1 MFGTIPEFNQSLE
14 MFKTM
19 WGQGAAGQAGQF
31 PFTTD
36 ASKAAGSL
44 GAAFPG
50 MDIEELEKRIKDLK
64 SVENWLNLN
73 LNILKS
79 TIQGLEVQHATM
91 MALKSFGDA
100 VSAASSAATPKS
112 VKESQVIN
120 NTNIVNT
127 NKPMAPKNP
136 LPSVRNTEKSFSEMI
151 FYSTRVV

>member
-36 ASKAAGSL
+36 ASKAAGGF

-100 VSAASSAATPKS
+100 VSAASAASTSKS
-112 VKESQVIN
+112 ESSEN
-120 NTNIVNT
+120 AKTT
-127 NKPMAPKNP
+127 KSKPRKTA
-136 LPSVRNTEKSFSEMI
+136 
-151 FYSTRVV
+151 TRRPRKAGDPTYLDEVGNSDEQ

>member
-14 MFKTM
+14 MLKTM

-36 ASKAAGSL
+36 ASKAGGGF

-50 MDIEELEKRIKDLK
+50 LDVDELEKRIKDLK

-100 VSAASSAATPKS
+100 VSAAGAAATAPS
-112 VKESQVIN
+112 EESA
-120 NTNIVNT
+120 TKT
-127 NKPMAPKNP
+127 TSAKPRKTA
-136 LPSVRNTEKSFSEMI
+136 
-151 FYSTRVV
+151 TRRRRKAGDATYLDEVGNSDGQ

>member
-14 MFKTM
+14 MMKTM
-19 WGQGAAGQAGQF
+19 WGQGVGGQTPGQF

-36 ASKAAGSL
+36 ASKAAGGFGS
-44 GAAFPG
+44 AFPG
-50 MDIEELEKRIKDLK
+50 LDTDELEKRIKDLK

-100 VSAASSAATPKS
+100 VSASATAATG
-112 VKESQVIN
+112 E
-120 NTNIVNT
+120 
-127 NKPMAPKNP
+127 APKD
-136 LPSVRNTEKSFSEMI
+136 SETKASKPRKTATRRRRKAGD
-151 FYSTRVV
+151 STFLDEVGNSDEQ

>member
-14 MFKTM
+14 MMKTM
-19 WGQGAAGQAGQF
+19 WGQGAAGQTPGQF

-36 ASKAAGSL
+36 ASKAAGGF

-50 MDIEELEKRIKDLK
+50 LDTDELEKRIKDLK

-100 VSAASSAATPKS
+100 VSASAASATAGSAADSGTKAA
-112 VKESQVIN
+112 
-120 NTNIVNT
+120 
-127 NKPMAPKNP
+127 KPRKTATRRRGKAGD
-136 LPSVRNTEKSFSEMI
+136 
-151 FYSTRVV
+151 STYLDEVGNSDEQ

>member
-19 WGQGAAGQAGQF
+19 WGQGATGQPGQF
-31 PFTTD
+31 PFTAD
-36 ASKAAGSL
+36 ASKAAGGF

-50 MDIEELEKRIKDLK
+50 LDVDELEKRIKDLK

-100 VSAASSAATPKS
+100 VAAAGTSASGNKEEAETKTTSAKPRKTAARRRRKAGDATYLDEVGNS
-112 VKESQVIN
+112 DEQ
-120 NTNIVNT
+120 
-127 NKPMAPKNP
+127 
-136 LPSVRNTEKSFSEMI
+136 
-151 FYSTRVV
+151 

>member
-19 WGQGAAGQAGQF
+19 WGQGATGQAGQF

-36 ASKAAGSL
+36 ASKTAGGFAS
-44 GAAFPG
+44 AFPG
-50 MDIEELEKRIKDLK
+50 LDVDELEKRIKDLK

-100 VSAASSAATPKS
+100 VSAASAAGAASKEEPSTTASS
-112 VKESQVIN
+112 VKA
-120 NTNIVNT
+120 
-127 NKPMAPKNP
+127 KPRKTA
-136 LPSVRNTEKSFSEMI
+136 
-151 FYSTRVV
+151 TRRRRKAGDATFLDEVGNSDEQ

>member
-19 WGQGAAGQAGQF
+19 WGQSAAGQAGQF

-36 ASKAAGSL
+36 ASKAAGGFAS
-44 GAAFPG
+44 AFPG
-50 MDIEELEKRIKDLK
+50 LDIDELEKRIKDLK

-100 VSAASSAATPKS
+100 VSAAGTAATGTS
-112 VKESQVIN
+112 EESE
-120 NTNIVNT
+120 TKT
-127 NKPMAPKNP
+127 TSAKPRKTA
-136 LPSVRNTEKSFSEMI
+136 
-151 FYSTRVV
+151 TRRRRKAGDATYLDEVGNSDEQ

>member
-14 MFKTM
+14 MMKTM
-19 WGQGAAGQAGQF
+19 WGQGATGQMPGQF

-36 ASKAAGSL
+36 ASKAAGGFGS
-44 GAAFPG
+44 AFPG
-50 MDIEELEKRIKDLK
+50 LDTDELEKRIKDLK

-100 VSAASSAATPKS
+100 VSASAAAATGGASEDSGTKAA
-112 VKESQVIN
+112 
-120 NTNIVNT
+120 
-127 NKPMAPKNP
+127 KPRKTATRRRRKAGD
-136 LPSVRNTEKSFSEMI
+136 
-151 FYSTRVV
+151 STFLDEVGNSDGQ

>member
-14 MFKTM
+14 MMKTM
-19 WGQGAAGQAGQF
+19 WGQGAGGQTPGQF

-36 ASKAAGSL
+36 ASKAAGGFGS
-44 GAAFPG
+44 AFPG
-50 MDIEELEKRIKDLK
+50 LDTDELEKRIKDLK

-100 VSAASSAATPKS
+100 VSASATAATGETTKDS
-112 VKESQVIN
+112 GTKAS
-120 NTNIVNT
+120 
-127 NKPMAPKNP
+127 KPRKTATRRRRKAGD
-136 LPSVRNTEKSFSEMI
+136 
-151 FYSTRVV
+151 STFLDEVGNSDGQ

>member
-1 MFGTIPEFNQSLE
+1 MFGTIPEFNQSLD

-36 ASKAAGSL
+36 ASKAAGGFAS
-44 GAAFPG
+44 AFPG
-50 MDIEELEKRIKDLK
+50 LDVDELEKRIKDLK

-100 VSAASSAATPKS
+100 VSAASSAASSTS
-112 VKESQVIN
+112 
-120 NTNIVNT
+120 
-127 NKPMAPKNP
+127 APKQEAKTKTTSAKP
-136 LPSVRNTEKSFSEMI
+136 RKTA
-151 FYSTRVV
+151 TRRPRKVGDATFLDEVGNSDEQ

>member
-36 ASKAAGSL
+36 ASKAAGGFGS
-44 GAAFPG
+44 AFPG
-50 MDIEELEKRIKDLK
+50 MDVDELEKRIKDLK

-100 VSAASSAATPKS
+100 VSAASAAASTPKE
-112 VKESQVIN
+112 ESK
-120 NTNIVNT
+120 TKT
-127 NKPMAPKNP
+127 TSAKPRKTA
-136 LPSVRNTEKSFSEMI
+136 
-151 FYSTRVV
+151 TRRRRKAGDATYLDEVGNSDGQ

>member
-14 MFKTM
+14 MMKTM
-19 WGQGAAGQAGQF
+19 WGQGAAGQAPGQF

-36 ASKAAGSL
+36 ASKAAGGF

-50 MDIEELEKRIKDLK
+50 LDTDELEKRIKDLK

-100 VSAASSAATPKS
+100 VSASAAAATGTGETSGTKAA
-112 VKESQVIN
+112 
-120 NTNIVNT
+120 
-127 NKPMAPKNP
+127 KPRKTATRRRRKAGD
-136 LPSVRNTEKSFSEMI
+136 
-151 FYSTRVV
+151 STFLDEVGNSDER

>member
-36 ASKAAGSL
+36 ASKAAGGF

-50 MDIEELEKRIKDLK
+50 LDVDELEKRIKDLK

-100 VSAASSAATPKS
+100 VSAAGAAATGAS
-112 VKESQVIN
+112 EESE
-120 NTNIVNT
+120 TKT
-127 NKPMAPKNP
+127 TSAKPRKTA
-136 LPSVRNTEKSFSEMI
+136 
-151 FYSTRVV
+151 TRRRRKAGDATYLDEVGNSDEQ

>member
-14 MFKTM
+14 MMKTM
-19 WGQGAAGQAGQF
+19 WGQGAGGQTPGQF

-36 ASKAAGSL
+36 ASKAAGGFGS
-44 GAAFPG
+44 AFPG
-50 MDIEELEKRIKDLK
+50 LDTDELEKRIKDLK

-100 VSAASSAATPKS
+100 VSATAAAATGGAS
-112 VKESQVIN
+112 EESGAKAS
-120 NTNIVNT
+120 
-127 NKPMAPKNP
+127 KPRKTATRRRRKAGD
-136 LPSVRNTEKSFSEMI
+136 
-151 FYSTRVV
+151 STFLDEVGNSDEQ

>member
-14 MFKTM
+14 MMKTM
-19 WGQGAAGQAGQF
+19 WGQGAGGQTPGQF

-36 ASKAAGSL
+36 ASKAAGGFGS
-44 GAAFPG
+44 AFPG
-50 MDIEELEKRIKDLK
+50 LDTDELEKRIKDLK

-100 VSAASSAATPKS
+100 VSATAAAATGGAS
-112 VKESQVIN
+112 EESGA
-120 NTNIVNT
+120 
-127 NKPMAPKNP
+127 KA
-136 LPSVRNTEKSFSEMI
+136 SEPRKTATRRRRKAGD
-151 FYSTRVV
+151 STFLDEVGNSDEQ

>member
-14 MFKTM
+14 MMKTM
-19 WGQGAAGQAGQF
+19 WGQGAGGQTPGQF

-36 ASKAAGSL
+36 ASKAAGGFGS
-44 GAAFPG
+44 AFPG
-50 MDIEELEKRIKDLK
+50 LDTDELEKRIKDLK

-100 VSAASSAATPKS
+100 VSATAAAATGGS
-112 VKESQVIN
+112 SEESG
-120 NTNIVNT
+120 TKAS
-127 NKPMAPKNP
+127 KPRKTATRRRRKAGD
-136 LPSVRNTEKSFSEMI
+136 
-151 FYSTRVV
+151 STFLDEVGNSDEQ

>member
-36 ASKAAGSL
+36 ASKAASGF

-100 VSAASSAATPKS
+100 VSAASTAATTKSDSGESPKTT
-112 VKESQVIN
+112 KA
-120 NTNIVNT
+120 
-127 NKPMAPKNP
+127 KPRK
-136 LPSVRNTEKSFSEMI
+136 T
-151 FYSTRVV
+151 STRRPRKAGDPTYLDEVGNSDEQ

>member
-31 PFTTD
+31 PFTAD
-36 ASKAAGSL
+36 ASKAAGGFAS
-44 GAAFPG
+44 AFPG
-50 MDIEELEKRIKDLK
+50 LDIDELEKRIKDLK

-100 VSAASSAATPKS
+100 VSAASAAATAPNEESATKTSS
-112 VKESQVIN
+112 VKA
-120 NTNIVNT
+120 
-127 NKPMAPKNP
+127 KPRK
-136 LPSVRNTEKSFSEMI
+136 T
-151 FYSTRVV
+151 STRRPRKAGDPTYLDEVGNSGGQ

>member
-19 WGQGAAGQAGQF
+19 WGQNAAGQMPGQF

-36 ASKAAGSL
+36 SSKAGNGFAS
-44 GAAFPG
+44 AFPG
-50 MDIEELEKRIKDLK
+50 LDVDELEKRIKDLK

-100 VSAASSAATPKS
+100 VSASASDLSQKS
-112 VKESQVIN
+112 V
-120 NTNIVNT
+120 
-127 NKPMAPKNP
+127 APKATTKPRKTSKPRRRKAGDATFLDAVGN
-136 LPSVRNTEKSFSEMI
+136 SDEQ
-151 FYSTRVV
+151 

>member
-14 MFKTM
+14 MMKTM
-19 WGQGAAGQAGQF
+19 WGQGAGGQTPGQF

-36 ASKAAGSL
+36 ASKAAGGFGS
-44 GAAFPG
+44 AFPG
-50 MDIEELEKRIKDLK
+50 LDTDELEKRIKDLK

-100 VSAASSAATPKS
+100 VSASATAATSETPKDS
-112 VKESQVIN
+112 GTKAS
-120 NTNIVNT
+120 
-127 NKPMAPKNP
+127 KPRKTATRRRRKAGD
-136 LPSVRNTEKSFSEMI
+136 
-151 FYSTRVV
+151 STFLDEVGNSDGQ

>member
-36 ASKAAGSL
+36 ASKAAGGFGS
-44 GAAFPG
+44 AFPG
-50 MDIEELEKRIKDLK
+50 MDVDELEKRIKDLK

-100 VSAASSAATPKS
+100 VSAASSAATTPKE
-112 VKESQVIN
+112 ESK
-120 NTNIVNT
+120 TKT
-127 NKPMAPKNP
+127 TSAKPRKTA
-136 LPSVRNTEKSFSEMI
+136 
-151 FYSTRVV
+151 TRRRRKAGDAAYLDEVGNSDGQ